1 MYQLLFLGMEKL
13 ETVIFYTIEKAIKT
27 YRQFAQRNI
36 SKAGLDITID
46 QWLVLRLIDE
56 DGEQYQNEIAE
67 AVFKDTASITRIVEL
82 LVLKGYLKRNEH
94 PGDRRRFKL
103 NVTDKGR
110 DLLAKVSPIVTNYRD
125 TALQGISPSEIQA
138 LQQVL
143 NRIITNCS

>member
-1 MYQLLFLGMEKL
+1 MEKL
-13 ETVIFYTIEKAIKT
+13 ESVIFYSIEKAIKT

-46 QWLVLRLIDE
+46 QWLVLRLIEE
-56 DGEQYQNEIAE
+56 DGERYQNEIAE

-82 LVLKGYLKRNEH
+82 LVLKGYLERNAH

-103 NVTDKGR
+103 NVTEKGR
-110 DLLAKVSPIVTNYRD
+110 DLLAIVSPIVANNRN
-125 TALQGISPSEIQA
+125 TALQEISQDEIQT

-143 NRIITNCS
+143 NRIIANCG